1 MVLDTLGMYERL
13 RDSGHFEDD
22 QAHALAEATGKAFTD
37 PNVDPEA
44 LRQRFCDAGFPEE
57 QSASLASFFADLAA
71 DLPEYWKMS
80 PPKLRRISGELLP

>member
-22 QAHALAEATGKAFTD
+22 QARAVAEATGRVLTD

-44 LRQRFCDAGFPEE
+44 LRQRFCDAGFPED
-57 QSASLASFFADLAA
+57 QSAGMAKVFAEIAA
-71 DLPEYWKMS
+71 EWHEYWKRS
-80 PPKLRRISGELLP
+80 P